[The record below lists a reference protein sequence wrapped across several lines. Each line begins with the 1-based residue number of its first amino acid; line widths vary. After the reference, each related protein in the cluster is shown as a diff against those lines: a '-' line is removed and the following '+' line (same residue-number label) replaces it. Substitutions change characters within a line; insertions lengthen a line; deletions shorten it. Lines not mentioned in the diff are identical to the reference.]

1 MGDLPGR
8 GRDVAHEGAMQDIEF
23 VDKIAIYVLH
33 DPCILRKRHYAIGG
47 EFGTVS
53 LEAERPVVR
62 LKRP

>member
-8 GRDVAHEGAMQDIEF
+8 GRDVAHQGAMQGIEL
-23 VDKIAIYVLH
+23 VDKIAIYVLR